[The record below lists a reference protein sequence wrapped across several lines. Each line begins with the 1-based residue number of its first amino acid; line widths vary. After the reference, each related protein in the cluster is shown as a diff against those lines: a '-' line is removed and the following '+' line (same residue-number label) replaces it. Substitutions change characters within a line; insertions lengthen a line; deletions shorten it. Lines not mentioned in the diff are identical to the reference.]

1 MQFTTQKKG
10 RTVQERRAI
19 GEKLTT
25 TYEQHVVPIVDE
37 DFDEWESNNVFG
49 TLLDRIAIVVERNK
63 NRGV

>member
-25 TYEQHVVPIVDE
+25 TYEQHVIPIVDE
-37 DFDEWESNNVFG
+37 DFDELEHNSVFG
-49 TLLDRIAIVVERNK
+49 TLIDRIAIVVERNK